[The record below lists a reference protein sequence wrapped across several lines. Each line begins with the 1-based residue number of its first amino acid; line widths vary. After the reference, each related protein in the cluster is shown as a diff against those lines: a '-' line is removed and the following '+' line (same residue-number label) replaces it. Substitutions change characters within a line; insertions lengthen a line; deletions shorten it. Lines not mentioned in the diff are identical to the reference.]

1 MLELE
6 SVGYILALWF
16 LGLLIIFLI
25 GFALNKLTSK
35 RIKQYQIQS
44 NDQNDSNER
53 LLLQA
58 YFVLWILSSIYF
70 YISIPMLILA
80 LGALIITFL
89 FYGLWPLA
97 VITSIAGFF
106 SLLSLVFSIFRKA
119 EAPYL
124 GHEVKREDAPLLWAF
139 MDSTASQINSKQ
151 VDAVYITPWQQI
163 MIMEQGTIWNKIR
176 GKSQHNLSLGLGI
189 ATGLHQDRFR
199 IILVS
204 LLNLLSNRN
213 ANSLL
218 ALHLQAAVYKSINQL
233 APRTSIQW
241 LNPISLFMQVVHLF
255 FLRTNS
261 IATRMELI
269 LNDHFAATIY
279 GLTNVIDAL
288 IELETQEIYFKMK
301 VVEELNRA
309 YLQSDKIDNVY
320 RLLSSPTTKQK
331 EKVTEELTKRFRSP
345 DFPYRNLQTL
355 LDRLDLLE
363 KGSDLESHQPLV
375 SDLIPEIEELQV
387 KMSKIIQ
394 AQAF

>member
-1 MLELE
+1 MLDLNP
-6 SVGYILALWF
+6 VGYILALWF

-25 GFALNKLTSK
+25 GFILNKLTSK
-35 RIKQYQIQS
+35 QIKQYQIQS
-44 NDQNDSNER
+44 TDQNDSNER

-58 YFVLWILSSIYF
+58 YFVLWILASIYF
-70 YISIPMLILA
+70 YISLPMLIVA
-80 LGALIITFL
+80 LGALIIIFL
-89 FYGLWPLA
+89 FYIWPLA
-97 VITSIAGFF
+97 VITAIVGIF

-124 GHEVKREDAPLLWAF
+124 GQEVKREDAPRLWAF
-139 MDSTASQINSKQ
+139 MDSTSSQVNSKQ

-163 MIMEQGTIWNKIR
+163 MIIEQGTIWNKIR

-199 IILVS
+199 TILVA

-213 ANSLL
+213 VNSLL

-241 LNPISLFMQVVHLF
+241 LNPISLFMQVFHLF

-261 IATRMELI
+261 IATRMEQI

-301 VVEELNRA
+301 VVDELNRA

-331 EKVTEELTKRFRSP
+331 EKITEELTKRFRSP

-375 SDLIPEIEELQV
+375 SDLIPEFEELQV

>member
-70 YISIPMLILA
+70 YISIPMLILV

-97 VITSIAGFF
+97 VITAIAGFF

-119 EAPYL
+119 EAQYL

-151 VDAVYITPWQQI
+151 VDAVYITPDLLLDYFYRNNPTLLWSKVQFGI
-163 MIMEQGTIWNKIR
+163 
-176 GKSQHNLSLGLGI
+176 KS
-189 ATGLHQDRFR
+189 
-199 IILVS
+199 V
-204 LLNLLSNRN
+204 
-213 ANSLL
+213 
-218 ALHLQAAVYKSINQL
+218 
-233 APRTSIQW
+233 
-241 LNPISLFMQVVHLF
+241 
-255 FLRTNS
+255 
-261 IATRMELI
+261 
-269 LNDHFAATIY
+269 
-279 GLTNVIDAL
+279 
-288 IELETQEIYFKMK
+288 
-301 VVEELNRA
+301 
-309 YLQSDKIDNVY
+309 
-320 RLLSSPTTKQK
+320 
-331 EKVTEELTKRFRSP
+331 EKVNT
-345 DFPYRNLQTL
+345 
-355 LDRLDLLE
+355 
-363 KGSDLESHQPLV
+363 
-375 SDLIPEIEELQV
+375 I
-387 KMSKIIQ
+387 
-394 AQAF
+394 